1 MEWEYLEFA
10 VGVLLVVDFEADWA
24 ACIPDANLAIA
35 CCVRDDLE
43 NGEEDADV
51 KEESLLFSP
60 ATLCGKVWVR
70 EDADPRL
77 HVLDDSP
84 LTEARNGNAVA
95 ALNALALPAI

>member
-1 MEWEYLEFA
+1 MEWEYLEFT
-10 VGVLLVVDFEADWA
+10 GELFGVDFEADWA

-43 NGEEDADV
+43 NGDEDADD

-60 ATLCGKVWVR
+60 ATLCGNVWLRV
-70 EDADPRL
+70 DADARL

-84 LTEARNGNAVA
+84 LTEARNGKAVA
-95 ALNALALPAI
+95 ALKALALPGI